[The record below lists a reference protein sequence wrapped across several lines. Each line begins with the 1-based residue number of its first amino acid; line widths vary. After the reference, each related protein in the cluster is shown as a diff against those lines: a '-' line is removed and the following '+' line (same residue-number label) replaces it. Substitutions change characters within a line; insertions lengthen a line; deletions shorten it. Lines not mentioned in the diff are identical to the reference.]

1 MLFLPFRWAHWILPA
16 VNPRWPMVV
25 CNYHK
30 HKKKKEKKESPSKNS
45 SFILNIH
52 KSNNL
57 KFSIK
62 E

>member
-1 MLFLPFRWAHWILPA
+1 MAHGGLQLSQTQ
-16 VNPRWPMVV
+16 
-25 CNYHK
+25 
-30 HKKKKEKKESPSKNS
+30 KKKKESPSKNS

-57 KFSIK
+57 KFSIN

>member
-1 MLFLPFRWAHWILPA
+1 MAHGGLQLSQ
-16 VNPRWPMVV
+16 
-25 CNYHK
+25 
-30 HKKKKEKKESPSKNS
+30 KKKKESPSKNS

-52 KSNNL
+52 KSTNL